1 MKGYL
6 PVCDKKLIKR
16 IVTLTLL
23 LSASWAGIPVEAV
36 TLPGATSRTNS
47 AKIIFEEDR
56 TIVGPVNPDNPYQPI
71 IPEYPAQPTGGLLS
85 IDFVSNLVFGQAS
98 VDRVARTYYARPMV
112 ATIPGENG
120 EEGKA
125 SVFPNFAQV
134 SDRRQNENG
143 WSLSVKQDMQFRW
156 VGAPVDI
163 IDEDEGRPG
172 DFLAG
177 ARITFSHG
185 HTTTGHNKP
194 DAEIPSYAGGVEIT
208 MEPGVLS
215 PPVLSAAPGQG
226 NGTWHYAVGNPL
238 PPEITEDE
246 LDQIE
251 AEGGDFSALI
261 EGGYYDNYR
270 MKPGQTP
277 RFGPIALHVPRATAQ
292 RAAVYQTLFTWTL
305 SDVPAN

>member
-1 MKGYL
+1 MLNKKFMKIA
-6 PVCDKKLIKR
+6 VIS
-16 IVTLTLL
+16 VLTLSL
-23 LSASWAGIPVEAV
+23 GRTVIPVVAV
-36 TLPGATSRTNS
+36 TLPGASSTTNT

-56 TIVGPVNPDNPYQPI
+56 TIVGPVDPDNPYQPI

-85 IDFVSNLVFGQAS
+85 IDFVSNLEFGQAS
-98 VDRVARTYYARPMV
+98 VDRVARTYYARPMA
-112 ATIPGENG
+112 ATIPGDNG

-143 WSLSVKQDMQFRW
+143 WTLSVKQDMQFRW

-163 IDEDEGRPG
+163 TDEDEGRPG

-185 HTTTGHNKP
+185 HTTTGHSKP
-194 DAEIPSYAGGVEIT
+194 DTEIPSYAGGTEIT

-215 PPVLSAAPGQG
+215 PPVLFAAPGQG

-251 AEGGDFSALI
+251 AEGGDFSELI

-270 MKPGQTP
+270 MGPGQTP
-277 RFGPIALHVPRATAQ
+277 RFGPIALDVPRATAQ
-292 RAAVYQTLFTWTL
+292 RSAVYQTLFTWTL